1 MSACSTVLAQKKYP
15 RKTGSEE
22 EGMKRN
28 VKGSAFEATGISK
41 R

>member
-1 MSACSTVLAQKKYP
+1 MSACSAVLAQKYP

-41 R
+41 GG